1 MHMHRIRFAGLF
13 AAICL
18 LLSIS
23 AFAQNA
29 PDKAYM
35 DKIWAGWSTLNP
47 EGQTQFYAQGPH
59 VFFDDEPLK
68 YDNWDQYK
76 KTTATELAEYKSGTF
91 RVNNDATLHRVS
103 ATTYWGTS
111 TVDFELT
118 KKDGKTEK
126 GTLRWTVI
134 FEKQNG
140 KWLIVHE
147 HVSAPLAS

>member
-1 MHMHRIRFAGLF
+1 MNRIRIAGLF
-13 AAICL
+13 AVLCL
-18 LLSIS
+18 LFSVS
-23 AFAQNA
+23 AFAQDA

-35 DKIWAGWSTLNP
+35 DKIWAGWSTLNSA
-47 EGQTQFYAQGPH
+47 GQTQFYAQGPH

-68 YDNWDQYK
+68 YDNWDDYK
-76 KTTATELAEYKSGTF
+76 KTTATELAEYKSGAF
-91 RVNNDATLHRVS
+91 HVNNDAQIHRVS

-118 KKDGKTEK
+118 KKDGKVEK